1 MGMEIGSVSMP
12 DVAEI
17 TQTAQANVQAKLQVG
32 MLRKM
37 LDAQQTEAAALMK
50 MMEGKGQNVDLR
62 V

>member
-1 MGMEIGSVSMP
+1 M
-12 DVAEI
+12 AEI

>member
-1 MGMEIGSVSMP
+1 MEIGSVSMP

-50 MMEGKGQNVDLR
+50 MMEGKGQNIDLR